1 MSTVKYETLI
11 KVSETGNITKAADQ
25 LGYTQSGVSQML
37 NSLESEL
44 GLTLL
49 NRNKN
54 GVTLTSA
61 GEKLLPFLRD
71 AVNSDR
77 RVKEAASD
85 IKGLK
90 SGFIRIGTVTSISV
104 NFLPEKIRAFNEL
117 YPHINFELL
126 QGDYPEIEAWIK
138 NGTVDCGFIVTPT
151 QIPLE
156 TIALFKDPLYLIT
169 SKTHPFKNKKTVSMG
184 DLRDEAFVLTDVT
197 DYDFTNLFVKAGFT
211 PKVRYTT
218 ENDYAT
224 IAMVEQGLGVAII
237 PDLIL
242 KNHKRNLCVKKLDE
256 PSFRTMC
263 LAVRSINQ
271 ASPLTKT
278 FIEFLKDSL

>member
-1 MSTVKYETLI
+1 MAMYSF
-11 KVSETGNITKAADQ
+11 
-25 LGYTQSGVSQML
+25 
-37 NSLESEL
+37 
-44 GLTLL
+44 
-49 NRNKN
+49 
-54 GVTLTSA
+54 
-61 GEKLLPFLRD
+61 P
-71 AVNSDR
+71 
-77 RVKEAASD
+77 
-85 IKGLK
+85 
-90 SGFIRIGTVTSISV
+90 
-104 NFLPEKIRAFNEL
+104 
-117 YPHINFELL
+117 
-126 QGDYPEIEAWIK
+126 
-138 NGTVDCGFIVTPT
+138 
-151 QIPLE
+151 
-156 TIALFKDPLYLIT
+156 
-169 SKTHPFKNKKTVSMG
+169 KNKKTVSMG

-242 KNHKRNLCVKKLDE
+242 KNFKRNLCVKKLDE